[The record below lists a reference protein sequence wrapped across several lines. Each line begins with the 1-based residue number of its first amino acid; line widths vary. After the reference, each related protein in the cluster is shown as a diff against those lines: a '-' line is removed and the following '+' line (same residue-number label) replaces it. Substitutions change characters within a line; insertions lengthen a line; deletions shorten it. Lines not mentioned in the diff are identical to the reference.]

1 MDGTRT
7 VELVQPKESLQQALK
22 WSIWTGVLTGVF
34 AYLIVSYVFDFRY
47 VGTVLGLA
55 SAFLGGWFAGTQMYY
70 DPGRQV
76 QVPLKSQGVPTFRD
90 DPAESGRTY
99 DTGTHWRPPLCGL
112 LVVPGPDQTIP
123 MDLPG
128 EDINTQDGSI
138 VLMGR
143 HENISASK
151 PNRVSIRIVDPFRYV
166 RLQNFKQEFKQLFN
180 GLARV
185 FFGQMDNAYA
195 VKNERTLFEEFL
207 ELPARCYRN
216 PDHEAYRRF
225 RRRLLGAA
233 YSAQGAEGANKEW
246 KSIFARD
253 VAADGKTPVPDQ
265 SNAVDI
271 IMSRAGEMA
280 WMCERWGVEADF
292 YPTNVRVDPRL
303 EQASTDQTATRARM
317 AAAKEQSDNIAKII
331 EEFTKRGVTANMAAL
346 LATDRVDPTSE
357 VKLEHVTRDFPQFT
371 PEAIAA
377 AVAQVVAAIRA
388 GRV

>member
-1 MDGTRT
+1 MDETRT
-7 VELVQPKESLQQALK
+7 DRLVQPSESLQQAFIY
-22 WSIWTGVLTGVF
+22 SILTGLAAGTFV
-34 AYLIVSYVFDFRY
+34 YLIVSYVFDFGY

-55 SAFLGGWFAGTQMYY
+55 SAFLGGWFAGMQMYY
-70 DPGRQV
+70 NPGRWLV
-76 QVPLKSQGVPTFRD
+76 VPLKWQGIPTFQD
-90 DPAESGRTY
+90 DPAESGRRY
-99 DTGTHWRPPLCGL
+99 DTGKHWRPPFCGL
-112 LVVPGPDQTIP
+112 LNVPGPDQTIP

-207 ELPARCYRN
+207 ELSADCHEH
-216 PDHEAYRRF
+216 PDNKACDDF
-225 RRRLLGAA
+225 RRRLLDAA
-233 YSAQGAEGANKEW
+233 YQGADKEW
-246 KSIFARD
+246 KPIFARD
-253 VAADGKTPVPDQ
+253 VAADGKTPVPGQ

-280 WMCERWGVEADF
+280 WMCERWGVKADF

-303 EQASTDQTATRARM
+303 EQASTDQTATKARM
-317 AAAKEQSDNIAKII
+317 AAAKEQSGTIAEIT
-331 EEFTKRGVTANMAAL
+331 EEFTRKGVTANLAAL
-346 LATDRVDPTSE
+346 IATDRVDPTSD
-357 VKLEHVTRDFPQFT
+357 VNLEHITRDFPQFT

-377 AVAQVVAAIRA
+377 AVAGIINAARE
-388 GRV
+388 GRR